1 MKKRKRTPFRDY
13 TAESKL
19 FIRRVIVAFSGIL
32 VLTGILVFNLY
43 HLQVARHDDYQTR
56 SNDNRIKLVPI
67 PPSRGIIYDRNG
79 VPLALNRTIYQ
90 LEIVP
95 EKVAN
100 IQETLESLR
109 EVVDLTDDDIAAFEK
124 SENAL
129 VVLVLFR
136 LKRHLTKCK
145 WHVLPLINIAIPD

>member
-1 MKKRKRTPFRDY
+1 M
-13 TAESKL
+13 
-19 FIRRVIVAFSGIL
+19 
-32 VLTGILVFNLY
+32 Y

-109 EVVDLTDDDIAAFEK
+109 EVVDLTDDDIAAFERAK
-124 SENAL
+124 TLSSFQFDSA
-129 VVLVLFR
+129 
-136 LKRHLTKCK
+136 
-145 WHVLPLINIAIPD
+145 